1 MIPDLP
7 KGMQVF
13 DLGRELSAEI
23 PHHPNH
29 PPFMFSITKLHGDM
43 VDAFGN
49 SASSDIITMG
59 THVGTHIDGL
69 AHFARDG
76 FIYGQ
81 TRALD
86 ISTKTGGYSKY
97 GMETVAPIVAQTVVA
112 DVPRYLGLDR
122 LPDDHL
128 VTVEELI
135 ATLEHQGSPI
145 PSGGGLLVRTG
156 WGQEWP
162 NVSHPHESAGPGID
176 AVMWAWDQGARI
188 FGSDTIP
195 FEKLPMDA
203 SPVHRALLIERG
215 AHIFEAM
222 DLEPVCAAGAWE
234 FLLVAAPMKIRGATG
249 APVRPVAIVMP

>member
-1 MIPDLP
+1 MIPDPP

-76 FIYGQ
+76 FIFGP

-86 ISTKTGGYSKY
+86 ISTKTGGYSQY
-97 GMETVAPIVAQTVVA
+97 GMETVPPIVAPAVVA
-112 DVPRYLGLDR
+112 DIPRYLGLDR

-128 VTVEELI
+128 VTVEELS
-135 ATLEHQGSPI
+135 ATLEQQESPI
-145 PSGGGLLVRTG
+145 PAGGALLVRTG

-162 NVSHPHESAGPGID
+162 NVTHPHESAGPGIE

-222 DLEPVCAAGAWE
+222 DLEPVCAAGAWQ